1 MKRPSKAN
9 LRVRPQGS
17 ASEDR
22 VGELVQLSRAERWH
36 RNLHEVRTRFAPS
49 SLVLTG
55 LVDTARSP
63 RRCLPSPGGR
73 QSRPSCLVTQ
83 RSRFRD
89 TENCAFTAVSPT
101 LRRRGLPAQSAA
113 YFPLVSHPR
122 QCAPPVLL
130 VSQPCVA
137 RTTGLWKPFLGC
149 SFAVAEYPARGIGQC
164 AQQQQFEIS
173 RTILRS

>member
-22 VGELVQLSRAERWH
+22 VGELSSYRGPRGGIEISTRSGLALH
-36 RNLHEVRTRFAPS
+36 RVPS
-49 SLVLTG
+49 FSQGSWIPLDPHVG
-55 LVDTARSP
+55 V
-63 RRCLPSPGGR
+63 PSPGGR
-73 QSRPSCLVTQ
+73 RLRPSCLVTQ

-173 RTILRS
+173 RTTLRS